1 MDLPEGF
8 HKEVIEARENVISN
22 TNTIEPKVST
32 SPLKPG
38 GANFK
43 TNVLIQASPSK
54 LIYKPSIGAAIFSF
68 IFLAVGLGVLFY
80 GIFPLFQDNSS
91 SDSINW
97 FLVIFGLIFAG
108 AGGFMFYIFYKPRVF
123 DKQQGLYYT
132 SYAFKGHQSRRNQSE
147 DYLPLQ
153 SIVAIQ
159 IIGEHV
165 KSDDGSYKSFELN
178 LVLDDASRR
187 NVVDHGSLKSIIND
201 AEMLSEF
208 LNIPIWHAGS
218 INNL

>member
-8 HKEVIEARENVISN
+8 HKEVIEAREQAPSN
-22 TNTIEPKVST
+22 DTIKSKVST

-54 LIYKPSIGAAIFSF
+54 LIYKPSIGAALFSF
-68 IFLAVGLGVLFY
+68 IFLAVGMGVLFY
-80 GIFPLFQDNSS
+80 ALFPLFQSQIES
-91 SDSINW
+91 VSIPW
-97 FLVIFGLIFAG
+97 FLILFGLIFSG
-108 AGGFMFYIFYKPRVF
+108 AGGFMFYMFYKPRVF

-132 SYAFKGHQSRRNQSE
+132 TYAFKGHQSRRKQSE
-147 DYLPLQ
+147 NYLSLQ
-153 SIVAIQ
+153 SIIAIQ

-178 LVLDDASRR
+178 LVLEDASRR
-187 NVVDHGSLKSIIND
+187 NVVDHGNLKAIIND

-208 LNIPIWHAGS
+208 LNIPIWHAGPMNS
-218 INNL
+218 I

>member
-8 HKEVIEARENVISN
+8 HKEVIEARENVLSN
-22 TNTIEPKVST
+22 TNSTESKVST
-32 SPLKPG
+32 SPFKPG
-38 GANFK
+38 GASFK

-54 LIYKPSIGAAIFSF
+54 LTYKPSIGAALFSF

-80 GIFPLFQDNSS
+80 ALFPLFQSHIES
-91 SDSINW
+91 VSISW
-97 FLVIFGLIFAG
+97 ILVLFGLIFFGAG
-108 AGGFMFYIFYKPRVF
+108 AFMFYKPRVF

-132 SYAFKGHQSRRNQSE
+132 TYAFKGYQSKRKLSK
-147 DYLPLQ
+147 DYLSLQ
-153 SIVAIQ
+153 SIIAIQ

-178 LVLDDASRR
+178 LVLEDASRR
-187 NVVDHGSLKSIIND
+187 NVVDHGNLKAIIND

-208 LNIPIWHAGS
+208 LNIPIWHAS
-218 INNL
+218 SMNSF

>member
-8 HKEVIEARENVISN
+8 HNEVIEAKANTPSN
-22 TNTIEPKVST
+22 NDTIKSKVST

-43 TNVLIQASPSK
+43 TNVLIQANPSK

-68 IFLAVGLGVLFY
+68 IFLAVGLGVLF
-80 GIFPLFQDNSS
+80 FNLVPLFKGNLESI
-91 SDSINW
+91 SINW
-97 FLVIFGLIFAG
+97 FLIIFGLVFSG

-132 SYAFKGHQSRRNQSE
+132 TYAFKTQRSKRKHSE
-147 DYLPLQ
+147 DYLSLK
-153 SIVAIQ
+153 SIIAIQ

-165 KSDDGSYKSFELN
+165 QSDDGSYKSFELN
-178 LVLDDASRR
+178 LVLDDASRK
-187 NVVDHGSLKSIIND
+187 NVVDHGNLKSIIRD
-201 AEMLSEF
+201 AEMLSAF
-208 LNIPIWHAGS
+208 LKVPIWHAGPIS
-218 INNL
+218 NL

>member
-1 MDLPEGF
+1 MDLPKGF
-8 HKEVIEARENVISN
+8 HKEVIEVSEQMLSN
-22 TNTIEPKVST
+22 DTIKSKVST
-32 SPLKPG
+32 SALKPG
-38 GANFK
+38 GASFK
-43 TNVLIQASPSK
+43 TNVLIQANPSK

-80 GIFPLFQDNSS
+80 ALYPLFQSHIES
-91 SDSINW
+91 VSIPW
-97 FLVIFGLIFAG
+97 FLILFGLIFSG

-132 SYAFKGHQSRRNQSE
+132 TYAFKNHRSKRNVSE
-147 DYLPLQ
+147 DYLRLK
-153 SIVAIQ
+153 SIIAIQ
-159 IIGEHV
+159 IIGEHI

-187 NVVDHGSLKSIIND
+187 NVVDHGNLKSIIND

-208 LNIPIWHAGS
+208 LNIPIWHASS
-218 INNL
+218 IKN

>member
-8 HKEVIEARENVISN
+8 HKEVIEARENVLSN
-22 TNTIEPKVST
+22 TTESKVST

-54 LIYKPSIGAAIFSF
+54 LTYKPSIGAALFSF

-80 GIFPLFQDNSS
+80 ALFPLFQSHIES
-91 SDSINW
+91 VSIPW
-97 FLVIFGLIFAG
+97 FLILFGLIFSG
-108 AGGFMFYIFYKPRVF
+108 AGGFMFYLFYKPRVF

-132 SYAFKGHQSRRNQSE
+132 TYAFKGHQSKRKLSK
-147 DYLPLQ
+147 DYLSLQ
-153 SIVAIQ
+153 SIIAIQ

-178 LVLDDASRR
+178 LVLEDASRR
-187 NVVDHGSLKSIIND
+187 NVVDHGNLKAIIND

-208 LNIPIWHAGS
+208 LNIPIWHAS
-218 INNL
+218 SMNSF